1 MYVLSKKLIS
11 EQNNVLG
18 MDVDRDDLAKAS
30 LNLHIEKH
38 GKLGIQSKFPLKTR
52 EDLSLAYTPGVA
64 HVCRYIAEDI
74 NRAFLCTLKHNTIA
88 IVTDGTAVLGLGNIG
103 PYAAIP
109 VMEGKAILF
118 KEFAGLD
125 AFPIC
130 INGDHD
136 NLISHI
142 RCIAPVFGGI
152 NLEDI
157 AAPRCFEIEEELQDL
172 GIPVMHDD
180 QHGAAIVVLAALI
193 NACRVIGKK
202 YEDLTVV
209 VSGAGAAGYA
219 ICRLLK
225 CIGYDNKS
233 CTPVKELIA
242 CDRDGIIYRGRP
254 GLYHNLYKYL
264 LGDETNSVQKTGNLA
279 DALKGADVFI
289 GVSTGN
295 LVTSSMISLMNKDP
309 IIFALANPTP
319 EIMPEEALSGG
330 AAIVGTGRS
339 DLPNQV
345 NNLLVFPGIF
355 KGALDAGA
363 TRITDEMKVAASH
376 AIANYISTPKYD
388 RILPDPLDRG
398 VAKTVAMAVSETAK
412 RCGCVRTDRY

>member
-1 MYVLSKKLIS
+1 MDIDREGLGERSLKLHK
-11 EQNNVLG
+11 Q
-18 MDVDRDDLAKAS
+18 
-30 LNLHIEKH
+30 HH
-38 GKLGIQSKFPLKTR
+38 GKLGVQSRVPLYTR

-64 HVCRYIAEDI
+64 HVCRYIAEDER
-74 NRAFLCTLKHNTIA
+74 RAFTHTLKHNTIA

-118 KEFAGLD
+118 KEFAGID

-130 INGDHD
+130 ITGDHD
-136 NLISHI
+136 DLIGHI
-142 RCIAPVFGGI
+142 RSIAPVFGGI

-180 QHGAAIVVLAALI
+180 QHGAAIAVLAALI
-193 NACRVIGKK
+193 NACKVTGKRF
-202 YEDLTVV
+202 EDLTVV

-225 CIGYDNKS
+225 CIGYDNTS
-233 CTPVKELIA
+233 CTPVKELIV
-242 CDRDGIIYRGRP
+242 CDRKGIIYRGRP
-254 GLYHNLYKYL
+254 GLYHNIYKFL
-264 LGDETNSVQKTGNLA
+264 LGDETNNTHRTGSLA
-279 DALKGADVFI
+279 DAMKGADVFV

-295 LVTSSMISLMNKDP
+295 IVTADMVRTMNKDP

-319 EIMPEEALSGG
+319 EIMPDEALAGG

-345 NNLLVFPGIF
+345 NNVLVFPGVF
-355 KGALDAGA
+355 RGALKAGA
-363 TRITDEMKVAASH
+363 TRITEEMKIAAAH
-376 AIANYISTPKYD
+376 AIAEYVGDPKPD
-388 RILPDPLDRG
+388 KILPDPLNRG
-398 VAKTVAMAVSETAK
+398 VVGVVSDAVAAAAV
-412 RCGCVRTDRY
+412 RCGCIREI